1 MDRPKSETSDFG
13 WRDREGACKAIRC
26 APSNVERA
34 RKKIDVH
41 TLTPSPTLPRKRQ
54 TEFAARAQSTAHEH
68 ALTQIPVWYDLFQ
81 RNGRDQSKGRPVMP
95 TGRPSLESRERLGSP
110 LAVGLMA
117 SAAIL
122 ADLRDL

>member
-41 TLTPSPTLPRKRQ
+41 TLTPSPTLPRKRGREQ

-81 RNGRDQSKGRPVMP
+81 RNGRDQNKGRPVVA
-95 TGRPSLESRERLGSP
+95 TAALSLTRRKHYDVRL
-110 LAVGLMA
+110 
-117 SAAIL
+117 
-122 ADLRDL
+122 R